1 MVNSRA
7 MDEQSTGLVHSSAI
21 RTRMAIPNI
30 KMTNPIKKLVSKQ
43 RKRYT
48 EDGFNLDLTY
58 IVNNVIA
65 MGFPAENL
73 EGVVYRNHID
83 DVSRLLDKK
92 HPNHYKIYNLCS
104 EKSYDGSK
112 FHQRVATYPFQDHN
126 PPSIEVI
133 RPFCEDVENWLSRDD
148 RNVAAVHC
156 KAGKGRTG
164 VMISCY
170 LIHTKQYSS
179 AEEALNYYGQ
189 QRTLDEK
196 GVTIPSQRR
205 YVDYYALLVKYN
217 LNYKPV
223 VLTIKEIKLD
233 PVPNIFNS
241 GQTCIRVVISEW
253 IDGNSSK
260 LRKVYSSDVQDFRRN
275 ASDVTI
281 RLTQIT
287 QVLGDVKVE
296 CYNKHKMKKKEK
308 LFHFWFNT
316 YFVSEAAGIEN
327 GNRNKYNGQHEKTVR
342 TNSMDD
348 STNLRFPNNKIRANS
363 IGHANG
369 SDNRLLTLTMNKW
382 DLDGHKDKQNKL
394 FSADFNVRLLFE
406 RADVSEPVVGE
417 TLSESESS
425 SCTTAEEDDTG
436 CEGDGWESGESTY
449 L

>member
-1 MVNSRA
+1 
-7 MDEQSTGLVHSSAI
+7 MDEQPTGPMHSSTI

-48 EDGFNLDLTY
+48 EDGFNLDLSY
-58 IVNNVIA
+58 IIPNVIA
-65 MGFPAENL
+65 MGYPAENL

-92 HPNHYKIYNLCS
+92 HRTNYKIYNLCS
-104 EKSYDGSK
+104 ERSYDPRK

-133 RPFCEDVENWLSRDD
+133 RPFCEDVQQWLERDSK
-148 RNVAAVHC
+148 NVAAVHC

-164 VMISCY
+164 VMICCY
-170 LIHTKQYSS
+170 LIHSKIFSS

-189 QRTLDEK
+189 KRTNDKK

-205 YVDYYALLVKYN
+205 YVNYYALLVQEN

-223 VLTIKEIKLD
+223 VLTVKEIKLD
-233 PVPNIFNS
+233 PVPNIFS
-241 GQTCIRVVISEW
+241 LGQTCIRIVISEW
-253 IDGNSSK
+253 INGDSSK
-260 LRKVYSSDVQDFRRN
+260 IRKVYSSDASEQDVHLN

-281 RLTQIT
+281 RLTQTT

-316 YFVSEAAGIEN
+316 FFVCEPGVTVN
-327 GNRNKYNGQHEKTVR
+327 GNREHKHNGQHEKTVR
-342 TNSMDD
+342 TNSMEE
-348 STNLRFPNNKIRANS
+348 STNLRFSNNKMRTNS
-363 IGHANG
+363 IGHVDG
-369 SDNRLLTLTMNKW
+369 SDNRLLTLNMNKW

-394 FSADFNVRLLFE
+394 FSADFHVSLLFE
-406 RADVSEPVVGE
+406 RTDVSEPVVGE

-436 CEGDGWESGESTY
+436 CEEDGWESGESTY

>member
-1 MVNSRA
+1 
-7 MDEQSTGLVHSSAI
+7 MDEQSTRLVHSSTI

-58 IVNNVIA
+58 ILHNVIA

-83 DVSRLLDKK
+83 DVSRLLDQK

-104 EKSYDGSK
+104 ERSYDSRK

-133 RPFCEDVENWLSRDD
+133 KPFCEDVHQWLDKDS

-164 VMISCY
+164 VMICCY
-170 LIHTKQYSS
+170 LLHSLQCVS
-179 AEEALNYYGQ
+179 AEDALNYYGQ
-189 QRTLDEK
+189 KRTFDKK

-205 YVDYYALLVKYN
+205 YVNYYALLVEKN

-223 VLTIKEIKLD
+223 VLTVKEIKLD

-241 GQTCIRVVISEW
+241 GQTCIRLVISEW
-253 IDGNSSK
+253 INGDSSK
-260 LRKVYSSDVQDFRRN
+260 IRKVYSSDVQDMRRN

-281 RLTQIT
+281 RLTQMT

-316 YFVSEAAGIEN
+316 FFVCEPAVTEN
-327 GNRNKYNGQHEKTVR
+327 GNRENKHCGQQDKTVHS
-342 TNSMDD
+342 NGMDD
-348 STNLRFPNNKIRANS
+348 STNFRFPNNQMRTHS
-363 IGHANG
+363 VGHVGG
-369 SDNRLLTLTMNKW
+369 SDNRLLTLNMNKW
-382 DLDGHKDKQNKL
+382 ELDGHKDKQNKL
-394 FSADFNVRLLFE
+394 FSADFHVSLLFE
-406 RADVSEPVVGE
+406 RTDVSEPVVGE

-425 SCTTAEEDDTG
+425 SCTTAEE
-436 CEGDGWESGESTY
+436 EEDGWESGFRKPVA
-449 L
+449 